1 MIKLSFIN
9 LLLMFIL
16 VKSYLFSI
24 EPPKTLIIKDLK
36 ESEINL
42 KVESYDNL
50 SLHYDGWL
58 FDKNVKTGNYC
69 DAKGK
74 KFDSTREKP
83 FRATPTL
90 FKFKIGKGLV
100 IPGWELGL
108 LRMKKGGL
116 RCLVIPHQ
124 LAYGHREINSKGKED
139 TLIPAYS
146 TLIFEVNLI
155 EIDKNKN

>member
-1 MIKLSFIN
+1 MHRPLIKFASDFGPLLIFFIVY
-9 LLLMFIL
+9 F
-16 VKSYLFSI
+16 
-24 EPPKTLIIKDLK
+24 KT
-36 ESEINL
+36 ENNL

-58 FDKNVKTGNYC
+58 FDKNIKTEDYC

-74 KFDSTREKP
+74 KFDSTKEKP
-83 FRATPTL
+83 FRPTPTL

-124 LAYGHREINSKGKED
+124 LAYGHREIKSLRRDGNV
-139 TLIPAYS
+139 IPAYS

-155 EIDKNKN
+155 EIDKNEN